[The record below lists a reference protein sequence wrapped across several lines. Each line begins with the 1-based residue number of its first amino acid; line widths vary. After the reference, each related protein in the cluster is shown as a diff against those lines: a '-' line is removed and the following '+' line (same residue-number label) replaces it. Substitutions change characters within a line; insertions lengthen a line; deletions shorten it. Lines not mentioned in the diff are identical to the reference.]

1 MPKTVPLLRPS
12 ALIAL
17 QGEAALTREMATRV
31 EESVLA
37 AIERNELDLPTLPL
51 VAARALA
58 MLGRDDY
65 SFPQIATLIETD
77 PIVAARLVRLAHS
90 AAFAGLS
97 RFDSVLTCVTR
108 LGAEEL
114 RLFLVEVAV
123 HHVLESRDPCI
134 AQMCRDLWQHSLAVA
149 IVSRDLA
156 SVVHALHPDSAY
168 LGGLLHD
175 VGRPVLA
182 ATLLD
187 AEQRLLGSR
196 TQRWI
201 MPSAWLA
208 IISGKHRSVG
218 VAIAR
223 KWGLPDPVTH
233 AIRDSADY
241 DTGDRFS
248 TGNVVLLAD
257 TLAKR
262 EGIFV
267 GPINAEEIEQRVSQG
282 QELLSVDNA
291 LIERLVADLPARVA
305 SRIG

>member
-1 MPKTVPLLRPS
+1 MPAIRRS

-17 QGEAALTREMATRV
+17 QGEVALTREMATRV
-31 EESVLA
+31 EESVLT
-37 AIERNELDLPTLPL
+37 AIENNALELPTMPL

-58 MLGRDDY
+58 MLGRDDF
-65 SFPQIATLIETD
+65 SFPQIAALIETD
-77 PIVAARLVRLAHS
+77 PIVAARLIRLTHS
-90 AAFAGLS
+90 AAYASLS
-97 RFDSVLTCVTR
+97 RFDSILTCATR
-108 LGAEEL
+108 LGGEEL
-114 RLFLVEVAV
+114 RLFLVETAV

-134 AQMCRDLWQHSLAVA
+134 AQMCRDLWHHSLAVA

-156 SVVHALHPDSAY
+156 SAVHALHPDSAY

-187 AEQRLLGSR
+187 AEQRLLGTR

-208 IISGKHRSVG
+208 IISGKHRSVSA
-218 VAIAR
+218 AIAR

-241 DTGDRFS
+241 DTGNRFS
-248 TGNVVLLAD
+248 TSNVVILAD

-262 EGIFV
+262 EGIFI
-267 GPINAEEIEQRVSQG
+267 GPINAEEIEQRVSTGKQ
-282 QELLSVDNA
+282 LLGVDDA
-291 LIERLVADLPARVA
+291 LIGRLVADLGNRVA
-305 SRIG
+305 GRIN

>member
-1 MPKTVPLLRPS
+1 MPVVLRPS
-12 ALIAL
+12 ALMAL
-17 QGEAALTREMATRV
+17 QSEVALTREMATRV

-37 AIERNELDLPTLPL
+37 AIENNGLELPTMPL
-51 VAARALA
+51 VAARALT
-58 MLGRDDY
+58 MLGRDDF
-65 SFPQIATLIETD
+65 SFPQIAALIETD
-77 PIVAARLVRLAHS
+77 PIVAARLIRLTHS
-90 AAFAGLS
+90 AAFASLS

-114 RLFLVEVAV
+114 RLFLVETAV

-134 AQMCRDLWQHSLAVA
+134 AQMCRDLWRHSLAVA
-149 IVSRDLA
+149 VVSRDLV
-156 SVVHALHPDSAY
+156 SVVHGLHPDSAY

-187 AEQRLLGSR
+187 AEQRLLGTR
-196 TQRWI
+196 VQRWI

-218 VAIAR
+218 AAIAR
-223 KWGLPDPVTH
+223 KWGLPDPVTN

-241 DTGDRFS
+241 DMGDRFS
-248 TGNVVLLAD
+248 TANLVLLAD
-257 TLAKR
+257 TLTKR

-267 GPINAEEIEQRVSQG
+267 GPIDAGEIERRLSIGKQ
-282 QELLSVDNA
+282 LLSVDDA
-291 LIERLVADLPARVA
+291 SVERLVADLSDRVA
-305 SRIG
+305 SRIS

>member
-1 MPKTVPLLRPS
+1 MPVALRPS
-12 ALIAL
+12 ALMAL
-17 QGEAALTREMATRV
+17 QGEVALTREMATRV

-37 AIERNELDLPTLPL
+37 AIENNGLELPTMPL
-51 VAARALA
+51 VAARALT
-58 MLGRDDY
+58 MLGRDDF
-65 SFPQIATLIETD
+65 SFPQIAALIETD
-77 PIVAARLVRLAHS
+77 PIVAARLIRLTHS
-90 AAFAGLS
+90 AVFASLS

-114 RLFLVEVAV
+114 RLFLVETAV

-134 AQMCRDLWQHSLAVA
+134 AQMCRDLWRHSLAVA
-149 IVSRDLA
+149 IVSRDLVSA
-156 SVVHALHPDSAY
+156 VHGLHPDSAY

-187 AEQRLLGSR
+187 AEQRLLGTR
-196 TQRWI
+196 VQRWI

-218 VAIAR
+218 AAIAR

-241 DTGDRFS
+241 DMGDRFS
-248 TGNVVLLAD
+248 TANVVLLAD

-267 GPINAEEIEQRVSQG
+267 GPIDAGEIERCLSLGKQ
-282 QELLSVDNA
+282 LLSVDDT
-291 LIERLVADLPARVA
+291 LVERLVADLGDRVA
-305 SRIG
+305 GRVS

>member
-1 MPKTVPLLRPS
+1 MPVLRPS
-12 ALIAL
+12 ALHAL
-17 QGEAALTREMATRV
+17 QGEIALTREMATRV
-31 EESVLA
+31 EASVLE
-37 AIERNELDLPTLPL
+37 AIEQNRLELPTLPL

-58 MLGRDDY
+58 MLGRDDF

-77 PIVAARLVRLAHS
+77 PIVAARLIRLAHS
-90 AAFAGLS
+90 AAFVGLT

-114 RLFLVEVAV
+114 RLFLVETAV

-134 AQMCRDLWQHSLAVA
+134 AQMCRDLWRHSLAVA
-149 IVSRDLA
+149 ILSRDLA
-156 SVVHALHPDSAY
+156 CSIHAIHPDAAY

-187 AEQRLLGSR
+187 AEQRLLGTR

-218 VAIAR
+218 EAIAR
-223 KWGLPDPVTH
+223 KWGLPEPVAH
-233 AIRDSADY
+233 VIRDSAAY
-241 DTGDRFS
+241 DTNDRFA
-248 TGNVVLLAD
+248 TANVVLLAD
-257 TLAKR
+257 TLTKR
-262 EGIFV
+262 EGIYV
-267 GPINAEEIEQRVSQG
+267 GPLNAEELEQLTSVGKQ
-282 QELLSVDNA
+282 LLA
-291 LIERLVADLPARVA
+291 LDDAVLERLVKDLGDKV
-305 SRIG
+305 SGRIG

>member
-1 MPKTVPLLRPS
+1 M
-12 ALIAL
+12 
-17 QGEAALTREMATRV
+17 
-31 EESVLA
+31 
-37 AIERNELDLPTLPL
+37 
-51 VAARALA
+51 VAARALT
-58 MLGRDDY
+58 MLGRDDF

-77 PIVAARLVRLAHS
+77 PIVAARLIRLSHS
-90 AAFAGLS
+90 AAFASLS

-108 LGAEEL
+108 LGAQEL
-114 RLFLVEVAV
+114 RLFLVETAV

-134 AQMCRDLWQHSLAVA
+134 AQMCRDLWRHSLAVA

-156 SVVHALHPDSAY
+156 SAVHALHPDSAY

-187 AEQRLLGSR
+187 AEQRLLGTR
-196 TQRWI
+196 VQRWI
-201 MPSAWLA
+201 MPSAWLT

-223 KWGLPDPVTH
+223 KWGLPDLVTH

-241 DTGDRFS
+241 DMGDRFA
-248 TGNVVLLAD
+248 TANVVLLAD
-257 TLAKR
+257 TLTKR

-267 GPINAEEIEQRVSQG
+267 GPVNAGEIERLLSLGKQ
-282 QELLSVDNA
+282 LLSVDDA
-291 LIERLVADLPARVA
+291 LVERLVADLGNRVA
-305 SRIG
+305 SRIS

>member
-1 MPKTVPLLRPS
+1 MPVVLRPS
-12 ALIAL
+12 ALMAL
-17 QGEAALTREMATRV
+17 QSEVALTREMATRV

-37 AIERNELDLPTLPL
+37 AIENNGLELPTMPL
-51 VAARALA
+51 VAARALS
-58 MLGRDDY
+58 MLGRDDF
-65 SFPQIATLIETD
+65 SFPQISALIETD
-77 PIVAARLVRLAHS
+77 PILAARLIRLAHS
-90 AAFAGLS
+90 AAFASLS

-114 RLFLVEVAV
+114 RLFLVETAV

-134 AQMCRDLWQHSLAVA
+134 AQMCRDLWRHSLAVA

-156 SVVHALHPDSAY
+156 SAVHALHPDSAY

-187 AEQRLLGSR
+187 AEQRLLGTR
-196 TQRWI
+196 VQRWI
-201 MPSAWLA
+201 MPSAWLS

-218 VAIAR
+218 AAIAR

-257 TLAKR
+257 TLSKR

-267 GPINAEEIEQRVSQG
+267 GPIDAGEIERLLSMGKQ
-282 QELLSVDNA
+282 LLSVDDA
-291 LIERLVADLPARVA
+291 LIERLVADLNDRVA
-305 SRIG
+305 SRIS

>member
-1 MPKTVPLLRPS
+1 
-12 ALIAL
+12 
-17 QGEAALTREMATRV
+17 
-31 EESVLA
+31 
-37 AIERNELDLPTLPL
+37 
-51 VAARALA
+51 

-90 AAFAGLS
+90 AAYAGLS

-123 HHVLESRDPCI
+123 HHVLESRDACI

-149 IVSRDLA
+149 MVSRDLA
-156 SVVHALHPDSAY
+156 SVIHALHPDSAY

-233 AIRDSADY
+233 AIRDSAEY

-262 EGIFV
+262 EGLFV
-267 GPINAEEIEQRVSQG
+267 GPLNAEEIEQRMTQG

-291 LIERLVADLPARVA
+291 LVERLVTDLASRVS

>member
-1 MPKTVPLLRPS
+1 
-12 ALIAL
+12 
-17 QGEAALTREMATRV
+17 MATRV
-31 EESVLA
+31 EASVLE
-37 AIERNELDLPTLPL
+37 AIEQNRLELPTLPL

-58 MLGRDDY
+58 MLGRDDF
-65 SFPQIATLIETD
+65 SFAQIAALIETD
-77 PIVAARLVRLAHS
+77 PIVAARLIRLAHS
-90 AAFAGLS
+90 AAFVGLT

-114 RLFLVEVAV
+114 RLFLVETAV

-134 AQMCRDLWQHSLAVA
+134 AQMCRDLWRHSLAVA
-149 IVSRDLA
+149 ILSRDMA
-156 SVVHALHPDSAY
+156 SAIHALHPDAAY

-187 AEQRLLGSR
+187 AEQRLLGTR

-218 VAIAR
+218 EAIAR
-223 KWGLPDPVTH
+223 KWGLPEPVTH
-233 AIRDSADY
+233 VIRDSGEY
-241 DTGDRFS
+241 DTGDRFA
-248 TGNVVLLAD
+248 TANIVLLAD

-262 EGIFV
+262 EGIYI
-267 GPINAEEIEQRVSQG
+267 GPINAEELEQLTNTGKQ
-282 QELLSVDNA
+282 LLA
-291 LIERLVADLPARVA
+291 LDDAVLERLVKDLGDKVA
-305 SRIG
+305 GRIG

>member
-1 MPKTVPLLRPS
+1 MPVNRPS
-12 ALIAL
+12 ALMAL
-17 QGEAALTREMATRV
+17 QGEVALTREMATRV
-31 EESVLA
+31 EESILA
-37 AIERNELDLPTLPL
+37 AIESNALELPTMPL

-58 MLGRDDY
+58 RLGRDDFA
-65 SFPQIATLIETD
+65 FPQIAALIETD
-77 PIVAARLVRLAHS
+77 PIVAARLIRLTHS
-90 AAFAGLS
+90 AAFASLS

-114 RLFLVEVAV
+114 RLFLVETAV

-134 AQMCRDLWQHSLAVA
+134 AQMCRDLWRHSLAVA
-149 IVSRDLA
+149 VLSRDLA
-156 SVVHALHPDSAY
+156 SGVHALHPDSAY
-168 LGGLLHD
+168 LGGILHD

-187 AEQRLLGSR
+187 AEQRLLGTR
-196 TQRWI
+196 VQRWI

-218 VAIAR
+218 AAIAR
-223 KWGLPDPVTH
+223 KWGLPDPVAH
-233 AIRDSADY
+233 AIRNSADY
-241 DTGDRFS
+241 DEGDRFS
-248 TGNVVLLAD
+248 TANVVLLAD

-267 GPINAEEIEQRVSQG
+267 GPINAEEIEQRLSLGKQ
-282 QELLSVDNA
+282 LLSVDDA
-291 LIERLVADLPARVA
+291 LVERLVANLGDRIA

>member
-1 MPKTVPLLRPS
+1 M
-12 ALIAL
+12 AL
-17 QGEAALTREMATRV
+17 QGEVALTREMATRV

-37 AIERNELDLPTLPL
+37 AIENSGLELPTMPM
-51 VAARALA
+51 VAARALT
-58 MLGRDDY
+58 MLGRDDF

-77 PIVAARLVRLAHS
+77 PIVAARLIRLSHS
-90 AAFAGLS
+90 AAFASLS

-108 LGAEEL
+108 LGAQEL
-114 RLFLVEVAV
+114 RLFLVETAV

-134 AQMCRDLWQHSLAVA
+134 AQMCRDLWRHSLAVA

-156 SVVHALHPDSAY
+156 SAVHALHPDSAY

-187 AEQRLLGSR
+187 AEQRLLGTR
-196 TQRWI
+196 VQRWI
-201 MPSAWLA
+201 MPSAWLT

-223 KWGLPDPVTH
+223 KWGLPDLVTH

-241 DTGDRFS
+241 DMGDRFA
-248 TGNVVLLAD
+248 TANVVLLAD
-257 TLAKR
+257 TLTKR

-267 GPINAEEIEQRVSQG
+267 GPVNAGEIERLLSLGKQ
-282 QELLSVDNA
+282 LLSVDDA
-291 LIERLVADLPARVA
+291 LVERLVADLGNRVA
-305 SRIG
+305 SRIS

>member
-1 MPKTVPLLRPS
+1 M
-12 ALIAL
+12 AL
-17 QGEAALTREMATRV
+17 QGEVALTREMATRV

-37 AIERNELDLPTLPL
+37 AIENNGLELPTMPL
-51 VAARALA
+51 VAARALT
-58 MLGRDDY
+58 MLGRDDF
-65 SFPQIATLIETD
+65 SFPQIAALIETD
-77 PIVAARLVRLAHS
+77 PIVAARLIRLTHS
-90 AAFAGLS
+90 AAFASLS

-114 RLFLVEVAV
+114 RLFLVETAV

-134 AQMCRDLWQHSLAVA
+134 AQMCRDLWRHSLAVA
-149 IVSRDLA
+149 IVSRDLVSA
-156 SVVHALHPDSAY
+156 VHGLHPDSAY

-187 AEQRLLGSR
+187 AEQRLLGTR
-196 TQRWI
+196 VQRWI

-218 VAIAR
+218 AAIAR

-241 DTGDRFS
+241 DMGDRFS
-248 TGNVVLLAD
+248 TANVVLLAD

-267 GPINAEEIEQRVSQG
+267 GPIDAGEIERCLSLGKQ
-282 QELLSVDNA
+282 LLSVDDT
-291 LIERLVADLPARVA
+291 LVERLVADLGDRVA
-305 SRIG
+305 GRVS

>member
-1 MPKTVPLLRPS
+1 MPVNRPS
-12 ALIAL
+12 ALSPL
-17 QGEAALTREMATRV
+17 QDEVALTREMATRV

-37 AIERNELDLPTLPL
+37 AIENNALELPTMPM

-58 MLGRDDY
+58 MLGRDDF
-65 SFPQIATLIETD
+65 SFAQIAALIETD
-77 PIVAARLVRLAHS
+77 PIVAARLVRLAQS

-97 RFDSVLTCVTR
+97 RFDSVITCVTR

-114 RLFLVEVAV
+114 RLFLVETAV
-123 HHVLESRDPCI
+123 HHVLESRNPCI
-134 AQMCRDLWQHSLAVA
+134 AQMCRDLWRHSLAVA
-149 IVSRDLA
+149 ILSRDLA
-156 SVVHALHPDSAY
+156 SGVHALHPDSAY
-168 LGGLLHD
+168 LGGLQHD
-175 VGRPVLA
+175 VGRPALA

-187 AEQRLLGSR
+187 AEQRLLGTR
-196 TQRWI
+196 VQRWI

-218 VAIAR
+218 AAIAR
-223 KWGLPDPVTH
+223 KWGLPDPVAH
-233 AIRDSADY
+233 AIRDSSDY

-257 TLAKR
+257 SLAKR

-267 GPINAEEIEQRVSQG
+267 GPINAEEIKQHVALG
-282 QELLSVDNA
+282 QQLLSVDDA
-291 LIERLVADLPARVA
+291 LIERLVADLANRVA

>member
-1 MPKTVPLLRPS
+1 MRETTPEIRRS

-17 QGEAALTREMATRV
+17 QGEVALTREMATRV

-37 AIERNELDLPTLPL
+37 AIENNALELPTMPL

-58 MLGRDDY
+58 MLGRDDF
-65 SFPQIATLIETD
+65 SFSQIASLIETD
-77 PIVAARLVRLAHS
+77 PIVAARLIRLTHS
-90 AAFAGLS
+90 AAFASLS

-108 LGAEEL
+108 LGAEDL
-114 RLFLVEVAV
+114 RLFLVETAV
-123 HHVLESRDPCI
+123 HHVLESRDSCI

-156 SVVHALHPDSAY
+156 CAV

-187 AEQRLLGSR
+187 AEQRLVGKR

-218 VAIAR
+218 AAIAR
-223 KWGLPDPVTH
+223 KWGLPDPVAH
-233 AIRDSADY
+233 AIRDSSDY

-262 EGIFV
+262 EGIFI
-267 GPINAEEIEQRVSQG
+267 GPINAEEIEQRLSTGKQ
-282 QELLSVDNA
+282 LLGVDDA
-291 LIERLVADLPARVA
+291 LIERLVTDLGNRVA
-305 SRIG
+305 GRIN

>member
-1 MPKTVPLLRPS
+1 MRETMPEIRRS

-17 QGEAALTREMATRV
+17 QGEVALTRDMATRV
-31 EESVLA
+31 EESVLE
-37 AIERNELDLPTLPL
+37 AIENNALELPTMPL

-58 MLGRDDY
+58 MLGRDDF
-65 SFPQIATLIETD
+65 SFSQIASLIETD
-77 PIVAARLVRLAHS
+77 PIVAARLIRLTHS
-90 AAFAGLS
+90 AAFASLS

-108 LGAEEL
+108 LGAEDL
-114 RLFLVEVAV
+114 RLFLVETAV
-123 HHVLESRDPCI
+123 HHVLESRDSCI

-156 SVVHALHPDSAY
+156 CAVHALHPDSSY

-187 AEQRLLGSR
+187 AEQRLLGAR

-218 VAIAR
+218 AAIAR
-223 KWGLPDPVTH
+223 KWNLPDPVAH
-233 AIRDSADY
+233 AIRDSSDY

-262 EGIFV
+262 EGIFI
-267 GPINAEEIEQRVSQG
+267 GPINAEEIEQRLSMGKQ
-282 QELLSVDNA
+282 LLGVDDA
-291 LIERLVADLPARVA
+291 LIERLVADLGNRVA
-305 SRIG
+305 GRIN

>member
-1 MPKTVPLLRPS
+1 MPVNRPS
-12 ALIAL
+12 ALSPL
-17 QGEAALTREMATRV
+17 QDEVALTREMATRV

-37 AIERNELDLPTLPL
+37 AIENNALELPTMPM

-58 MLGRDDY
+58 MLGRDDF
-65 SFPQIATLIETD
+65 SFAQIAALIETD
-77 PIVAARLVRLAHS
+77 PIVAARLVRLAQS

-97 RFDSVLTCVTR
+97 RFDSVITCVTR

-114 RLFLVEVAV
+114 RLFLVETAV
-123 HHVLESRDPCI
+123 HHVLESRNPCI
-134 AQMCRDLWQHSLAVA
+134 AQMCRDLWRHSLAVA
-149 IVSRDLA
+149 ILSRDLA
-156 SVVHALHPDSAY
+156 SGVHALHPDSAY

-175 VGRPVLA
+175 VGRPALA

-187 AEQRLLGSR
+187 AEQRLLGTR
-196 TQRWI
+196 VQRWI

-218 VAIAR
+218 AAIAR
-223 KWGLPDPVTH
+223 KWGLPDPVAH
-233 AIRDSADY
+233 AIRDSSDY

-257 TLAKR
+257 SLAKR

-267 GPINAEEIEQRVSQG
+267 GPINAEEIKQHVALG
-282 QELLSVDNA
+282 QQLLSVDDA
-291 LIERLVADLPARVA
+291 LIERLVADLANRVA